1 MWSVTKVFAQDKIR
15 DVIISGA
22 AFPYLFSK
30 EDREVR
36 LLYVKILKKG
46 AVFLLALLLFLESGA
61 YVSAA
66 DVPLLTPSAIVIEAS
81 TGQVIFEKNATERRS
96 PASITK
102 IMTLLIAF
110 EQLEEGKVN
119 LEDEIIISAYAKSMG
134 GSQVYLEEGEVQT
147 LDTLLKCIAV
157 ASGNDASVAVAEYIA
172 GSEGAFVEMMNEKA
186 KELGMTDT
194 HFEDCCGLTDS
205 DNHYTTARDVAIMSR
220 ELTTKYPDVF
230 QYTQIWM
237 EDITHVT
244 ARGSSVFTLSSTNK
258 LLKQYEWATGLKTGS
273 TDKAKYCISATASRD
288 GIDLIAVIMGAPDP
302 QTRFQEA
309 ATLLNYGFN
318 VSHIYVDENKD
329 ALPNLSIEGGVAEQ
343 VPLVYAGEFRYLDI
357 EGNDFSQ
364 IQKELSLPETARAP
378 VQEGNA
384 AGEAVYFLNGLV
396 IGKVPILYGE
406 SVEKAVY
413 KDYLMKILGRFL
425 L

>member
-1 MWSVTKVFAQDKIR
+1 MYA
-15 DVIISGA
+15 
-22 AFPYLFSK
+22 
-30 EDREVR
+30 
-36 LLYVKILKKG
+36 KILKRS
-46 AVFLLALLLFLESGA
+46 AVFLLALLVFLESGIHA
-61 YVSAA
+61 AAA
-66 DVPLLTPSAIVIEAS
+66 DVPLLTPSAIVMEAS

-102 IMTLLIAF
+102 IMTLLIIF

-119 LEDEIIISAYAKSMG
+119 LKDEIIVSAYAKSMG

-147 LDTLLKCIAV
+147 LDTLIKCITV
-157 ASGNDASVAVAEYIA
+157 ASGNDASVAAAEYIA
-172 GSEGAFVEMMNEKA
+172 GSESAFVEMMNEKA
-186 KELGMTDT
+186 GELGMTDT

-205 DNHYTTARDVAIMSR
+205 DNHYTTARDVALMSR
-220 ELTTKYPDVF
+220 ELTTKYPDIF
-230 QYTQIWM
+230 QYSRIWM

-244 ARGSSVFTLSSTNK
+244 ARGSSTFTLSSTNK

-329 ALPNLSIEGGVAEQ
+329 ALPNLAVEGGVAEQ

-357 EGNDFSQ
+357 EGNDFAGV
-364 IQKELSLPETARAP
+364 QKELSLPEVAKAP
-378 VQEGNA
+378 VQEGQA
-384 AGEAVYFLNGLV
+384 AGEAIYFLNGLV
-396 IGKVPILYGE
+396 IGRVPVLYGE

-413 KDYLMKILGRFL
+413 KDYLRKVFGRFL

>member
-1 MWSVTKVFAQDKIR
+1 MYA
-15 DVIISGA
+15 
-22 AFPYLFSK
+22 
-30 EDREVR
+30 
-36 LLYVKILKKG
+36 KILKRS
-46 AVFLLALLLFLESGA
+46 AVFLLALLVFLESGIHA
-61 YVSAA
+61 TAA
-66 DVPLLTPSAIVIEAS
+66 DVPLLTPSAIVMEAS

-102 IMTLLIAF
+102 IMTLLIIF

-119 LEDEIIISAYAKSMG
+119 LKDEIIVSAYAKSMG

-147 LDTLLKCIAV
+147 LDTLIKCITV
-157 ASGNDASVAVAEYIA
+157 ASGNDASVAAAEYIA
-172 GSEGAFVEMMNEKA
+172 GSESAFVEMMNEKA
-186 KELGMTDT
+186 GELGMTDT

-205 DNHYTTARDVAIMSR
+205 DNHYTTARDVALMSR
-220 ELTTKYPDVF
+220 ELTTKYPDIF
-230 QYTQIWM
+230 QYSRIWM

-244 ARGSSVFTLSSTNK
+244 ARGSSTFTLSSTNK

-329 ALPNLSIEGGVAEQ
+329 ALPNLAVEGGVAEQ

-357 EGNDFSQ
+357 EGNDFAGV
-364 IQKELSLPETARAP
+364 QKELSLPEVAKAP
-378 VQEGNA
+378 VQEGQA
-384 AGEAVYFLNGLV
+384 AGEAIYFLNGLV
-396 IGKVPILYGE
+396 IGRVPVLYGE

-413 KDYLMKILGRFL
+413 KDYLRKVFGRFL

>member
-1 MWSVTKVFAQDKIR
+1 M
-15 DVIISGA
+15 
-22 AFPYLFSK
+22 
-30 EDREVR
+30 
-36 LLYVKILKKG
+36 YVKILKKG

-61 YVSAA
+61 HASAA

-172 GSEGAFVEMMNEKA
+172 GSEDVFVEMMNEKA
-186 KELGMTDT
+186 AELGMTDT

-230 QYTQIWM
+230 RYTQIWM

-244 ARGSSVFTLSSTNK
+244 ARGSSTFTLSSTNK

-309 ATLLNYGFN
+309 ATP
-318 VSHIYVDENKD
+318 VSYTQLTLPTTPYV
-329 ALPNLSIEGGVAEQ
+329 
-343 VPLVYAGEFRYLDI
+343 
-357 EGNDFSQ
+357 
-364 IQKELSLPETARAP
+364 
-378 VQEGNA
+378 
-384 AGEAVYFLNGLV
+384 
-396 IGKVPILYGE
+396 
-406 SVEKAVY
+406 
-413 KDYLMKILGRFL
+413 
-425 L
+425 

>member
-1 MWSVTKVFAQDKIR
+1 M
-15 DVIISGA
+15 
-22 AFPYLFSK
+22 
-30 EDREVR
+30 R
-36 LLYVKILKKG
+36 LLYAKILKRT
-46 AVFLLALLLFLESGA
+46 AVFLFALLVFLESGIHA
-61 YVSAA
+61 TAA

-102 IMTLLIAF
+102 IMTLLIIF

-119 LEDEIIISAYAKSMG
+119 LKDEIIVSAYAKSMG

-147 LDTLLKCIAV
+147 LDTLIKCITV
-157 ASGNDASVAVAEYIA
+157 ASGNDASVAAAEYIA
-172 GSEGAFVEMMNEKA
+172 GSESAFVEMMNEKA
-186 KELGMTDT
+186 GELGMTDT

-205 DNHYTTARDVAIMSR
+205 DNHYTTARDVALMSR
-220 ELTTKYPDVF
+220 ELTTKYPDIF
-230 QYTQIWM
+230 RYSQIWM

-244 ARGSSVFTLSSTNK
+244 ARGSSTFTLSSTNK

-329 ALPNLSIEGGVAEQ
+329 ALPNLAVEGGVAEQ

-357 EGNDFSQ
+357 EGNDFAGV
-364 IQKELSLPETARAP
+364 QKELSLPEAAKAP
-378 VQEGNA
+378 VQEGQA
-384 AGEAVYFLNGLV
+384 AGEAIYFLNGLV
-396 IGKVPILYGE
+396 IGRVPVLYGE
-406 SVEKAVY
+406 NVEKAVY
-413 KDYLMKILGRFL
+413 KDYLMKVFGRFL

>member
-1 MWSVTKVFAQDKIR
+1 MKRVKKKVYRMVSI
-15 DVIISGA
+15 VMLVVMLCGNA
-22 AFPYLFSK
+22 AFAEEEAAK
-30 EDREVR
+30 NTAANATG
-36 LLYVKILKKG
+36 IT
-46 AVFLLALLLFLESGA
+46 LAS
-61 YVSAA
+61 
-66 DVPLLTPSAIVIEAS
+66 PSAILMEAS
-81 TGQVIFEKNATERRS
+81 TGTILFEKNPDEIRS

-102 IMTLLIAF
+102 IMTLLIIF

-119 LEDEIIISAYAKSMG
+119 LKDEIIVSAYAKSMG

-147 LDTLLKCIAV
+147 LDTLIKCITV
-157 ASGNDASVAVAEYIA
+157 ASGNDASVAAAEYIA
-172 GSEGAFVEMMNEKA
+172 GSESAFVEMMNEKA
-186 KELGMTDT
+186 GELGMTDT

-205 DNHYTTARDVAIMSR
+205 DNHYTTARDVALMSR
-220 ELTTKYPDVF
+220 ELTTKYPDIF
-230 QYTQIWM
+230 RYSQIWM

-244 ARGSSVFTLSSTNK
+244 ARGSSTFTLSSTNK

-329 ALPNLSIEGGVAEQ
+329 ALPNLAVEGGVAEQ

-357 EGNDFSQ
+357 EGNDFAGV
-364 IQKELSLPETARAP
+364 QKELSLPEAAKAP
-378 VQEGNA
+378 VQEGQA
-384 AGEAVYFLNGLV
+384 AGEAIYFLNGLV
-396 IGKVPILYGE
+396 IGRVPVLYGE
-406 SVEKAVY
+406 NVEKAVY
-413 KDYLMKILGRFL
+413 KDYLMKVFGRFL

>member
-1 MWSVTKVFAQDKIR
+1 MWSVTKVFVQDKIK
-15 DVIISGA
+15 DIIISGA

-61 YVSAA
+61 YVTAA

-230 QYTQIWM
+230 RYTQIWM

-244 ARGSSVFTLSSTNK
+244 ARGSSTFTLSSTNK

-329 ALPNLSIEGGVAEQ
+329 VLPNLSIEGGVAEQ

-364 IQKELSLPETARAP
+364 VQKELSLPETARAP

-396 IGKVPILYGE
+396 IDKVPILYGE

-413 KDYLMKILGRFL
+413 KDYLINIFGRFL

>member
-1 MWSVTKVFAQDKIR
+1 MYA
-15 DVIISGA
+15 
-22 AFPYLFSK
+22 
-30 EDREVR
+30 
-36 LLYVKILKKG
+36 KILKRG
-46 AVFLLALLLFLESGA
+46 AVFCLVLLMFLESVTYA
-61 YVSAA
+61 AAA

-102 IMTLLIAF
+102 IMTLLITF
-110 EQLEEGKVN
+110 EQLEKGKIN
-119 LEDEIIISAYAKSMG
+119 LKDEIIISAYAKSMG

-147 LDTLLKCIAV
+147 LDTLIKCITV

-172 GSEGAFVEMMNEKA
+172 GSEEAFVGMMNEKA
-186 KELGMTDT
+186 EELGMTDT

-205 DNHYTTARDVAIMSR
+205 ENHYTTARDVALMSR
-220 ELTTKYPDVF
+220 ELTTKYPDIF
-230 QYTQIWM
+230 QYSQIWM

-244 ARGSSVFTLSSTNK
+244 ARGSSTFTLSSTNK

-329 ALPNLSIEGGVAEQ
+329 ALPNLAVEGGVAEQ
-343 VPLVYAGEFRYLDI
+343 VPLVYGGEFRYLDT
-357 EGNDFSQ
+357 EGNDFGQ
-364 IQKELSLPETARAP
+364 IQKELSLPETVKAP
-378 VQEGNA
+378 LKEGQA
-384 AGEAVYFLNGLV
+384 AGEAIYFLNGMV
-396 IGKVPILYGE
+396 IGKVPVLYGE

-413 KDYLMKILGRFL
+413 KDYLIKVFGRFL

>member
-1 MWSVTKVFAQDKIR
+1 MYA
-15 DVIISGA
+15 
-22 AFPYLFSK
+22 
-30 EDREVR
+30 
-36 LLYVKILKKG
+36 KILKRG
-46 AVFLLALLLFLESGA
+46 AVFLLALLVFWESGA
-61 YVSAA
+61 HASAA

-110 EQLEEGKVN
+110 EQLEEEKID
-119 LEDEIIISAYAKSMG
+119 LKDEIIISAYAKSMG

-172 GSEGAFVEMMNEKA
+172 GSEDAFVEMMNAKA
-186 KELGMTDT
+186 QELGMTDT

-230 QYTQIWM
+230 RYTQIWM

-244 ARGSSVFTLSSTNK
+244 ARGSSTFTLSSTNK

-329 ALPNLSIEGGVAEQ
+329 VLPNLSVEGGVAEQ

-357 EGNDFSQ
+357 EGNDFGQ
-364 IQKELSLPETARAP
+364 IQKELSLPETVRAP
-378 VQEGNA
+378 LQEGHA

-396 IGKVPILYGE
+396 IGRVPILYGE

-413 KDYLMKILGRFL
+413 KDYLIKIFDRFL